1 MVRRW
6 IELQFDDPNKKCSF
20 EVLDIKNQDNNF
32 DCGLLL
38 CLLIWQFFQ
47 TREVQDLVKFPWTK
61 EFSHHYRFALARAI
75 FLQELGP
82 IEQLVLE
89 KKKVLPSMK

>member
-47 TREVQDLVKFPWTK
+47 TRDVQDLMKFP
-61 EFSHHYRFALARAI
+61 
-75 FLQELGP
+75 LG
-82 IEQLVLE
+82 ER
-89 KKKVLPSMK
+89 VLPPLQVRTCPRNFSPRFGAH